1 MKTVIDRFEGQSHV
15 SVRLQT
21 SGPGAELTERQKL
34 QVIFII
40 QEALSNVRKHAQA
53 EHVEVRVEN
62 DDDLTV
68 EIIDDGIG
76 IDERVVEARR
86 GQHVGL
92 SIMAERSSRIGANVS
107 VERASPIGGTR
118 VKLVLPASSRRPH

>member
-1 MKTVIDRFEGQSHV
+1 MAP
-15 SVRLQT
+15 
-21 SGPGAELTERQKL
+21 GPSS
-34 QVIFII
+34 I
-40 QEALSNVRKHAQA
+40 VRKHAQA

-68 EIIDDGIG
+68 EIIDDGFG

-92 SIMAERSSRIGANVS
+92 SIMAERASRIGANVS

-118 VKLVLPASSRRPH
+118 VKLVLPASARRPH